1 MKPIK
6 NMYLCNMNNIQF
18 DFYSL
23 DRAVKT
29 ALREDQIESALELVF
44 SFLEKYE
51 EVIAASNPPRLA
63 VGISASVARL
73 RTAFIRGIIDWE
85 QTYKIRGELV
95 EQCLTLLEYLRRE
108 VESGGVEKR
117 NYPHISGFPH
127 LSIVQDCLERIER
140 LLPIH

>member
-1 MKPIK
+1 MDD
-6 NMYLCNMNNIQF
+6 IQF

-29 ALREDQIESALELVF
+29 ALREDQIEYALDLIF
-44 SFLEKYE
+44 SFLERYE
-51 EVIAASNPPRLA
+51 GIIATSNPPRLA

-73 RTAFIRGIIDWE
+73 RRAIIEGIIDWE

-127 LSIVQDCLERIER
+127 LSIVQECLERIER
-140 LLPIH
+140 LLPTHKNT